1 MVRAKPTM
9 TKKQAPKTLKKQ
21 ARKRQAEKLAP
32 HVPKVPTK
40 RQKLEEAKLAA
51 RLPNPYR
58 IEPIVTPIPNECLHF
73 RVNISEPTKKPKS
86 LINGNDKSLG
96 LASTIVLSGE
106 TQAEGD
112 FSSLQVEWA
121 NTKTIIDFRVSNLS
135 SKVLH
140 ALAFLNHKKCVS
152 MSFLPGKATF
162 DIHIPT
168 YMALCDG
175 RDNPSP
181 LTPVPKHMATFMRW
195 LIQQSPD
202 GWSYPYPNEIQESLT
217 DNGAF
222 ESMSLYNAI
231 DPTPFSVAG
240 DAYIPSPNLLPPLR
254 RDQKAAVAWMLQ
266 REGLLENVS
275 DTESL
280 TTTICATHTSGIA
293 FNPFSAQFY
302 PDGAP
307 LPFDMSNVRGGI
319 LADEMGLGKTVQV
332 LACLLSHP
340 SPPVFNSIFPSEE
353 IAMIEN
359 KTVRSCVCNSIE
371 DDAQGWVQCK
381 ECQVWQHQLC
391 SGYEPSTSKAFYC
404 ERCIRRLVPQW
415 SAKSTLIISPQMIH
429 KQWESEVLR
438 HTKPDSLS
446 MMTYSGIK
454 AMRQRLKNQPS
465 KEWMYCR
472 SDILS
477 QFDVVLTTYQA
488 MKDDLYHV
496 VASED
501 NGLRQR
507 KKYRVVASPLSH
519 MKWWR
524 ICMDEAQM
532 VENQNTKASLMAME
546 LNSTLRWCVSGTPF
560 SNSLWDVYGTLA
572 FLRVAPFDEKAWWRA
587 VIMSHS
593 LRLEDILCQIMWR
606 NQKQDVVD
614 QINLPPQKV
623 QRTWLTLSSI
633 ESHFYNQQ
641 LNECTKHRD
650 TSDLTAGM
658 LNSLLRLRQ
667 VCCHP
672 QIGRNGLKAFDESNP
687 MSMNEIL
694 AEMLRKAEKE
704 CKDAQRQLIGAL
716 NGLAGLRVAEKSHD
730 EAVRLYFKAVTL
742 IQTNWADFQ
751 ADLLPRLHLVFNF
764 GHHLERYCPSNV
776 ATPPATDDE
785 EYVHSLEG
793 YDGHLLPDLDPVK
806 HLLENGKLVEVW

>member
-266 REGLLENVS
+266 REGLL
-275 DTESL
+275 
-280 TTTICATHTSGIA
+280 
-293 FNPFSAQFY
+293 FY

-319 LADEMGLGKTVQV
+319 LADEMGLGKTVQTMPK
-332 LACLLSHP
+332 AG
-340 SPPVFNSIFPSEE
+340 FNAKS
-353 IAMIEN
+353 AN
-359 KTVRSCVCNSIE
+359 
-371 DDAQGWVQCK
+371 
-381 ECQVWQHQLC
+381 
-391 SGYEPSTSKAFYC
+391 GYEPSTSKAFYC